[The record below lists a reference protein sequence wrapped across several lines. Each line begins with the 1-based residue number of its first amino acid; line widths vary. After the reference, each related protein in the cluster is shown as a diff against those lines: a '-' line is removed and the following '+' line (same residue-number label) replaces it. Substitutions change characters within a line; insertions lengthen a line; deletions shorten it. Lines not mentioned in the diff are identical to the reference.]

1 MIKHVFVFH
10 SQYDK
15 WNLLF
20 VKSLKSSIS
29 PLLSWHKNDAQ
40 TTTPALHP
48 SRHITTP
55 FDCEQ
60 CCCRVSSSLMA
71 FENRHNIRALSSL
84 CAPLHSYALAC
95 VSAGRVNVRVKY
107 ERTWSKPEGWCETD
121 NVAASSCACSIR
133 DGFRGARAPASLAHF
148 PKVTPVFRSPTSF
161 PGRCDV

>member
-1 MIKHVFVFH
+1 MKFVVCQKPEIF
-10 SQYDK
+10 Y
-15 WNLLF
+15 LTP
-20 VKSLKSSIS
+20 
-29 PLLSWHKNDAQ
+29 PLLTQKWRTNY
-40 TTTPALHP
+40 HP
-48 SRHITTP
+48 RAPPVPPYNHSVRLRTMLLP
-55 FDCEQ
+55 
-60 CCCRVSSSLMA
+60 RVVIADGVWESTQYPRSVA
-71 FENRHNIRALSSL
+71 SSL

-107 ERTWSKPEGWCETD
+107 ERTWSKPGGWCETD